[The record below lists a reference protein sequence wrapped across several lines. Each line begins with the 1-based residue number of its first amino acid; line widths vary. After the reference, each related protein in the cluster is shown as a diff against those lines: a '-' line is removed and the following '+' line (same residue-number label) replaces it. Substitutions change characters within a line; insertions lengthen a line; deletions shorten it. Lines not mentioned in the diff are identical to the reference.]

1 MDHEN
6 YEFLTER
13 LKYSGFE
20 DKLTKD
26 LLAEIQAQNP
36 EFQLW
41 RTMDIEGKKV
51 DFDLYFKKSEISD
64 RFNKMDVGVVN
75 PNAEYRYHM
84 FY

>member
-6 YEFLTER
+6 YEFLIER

-20 DKLTKD
+20 DKFNKD
-26 LLAEIQAQNP
+26 LLDEIQSGNS

-64 RFNKMDVGVVN
+64 RFNTMDVGVVN